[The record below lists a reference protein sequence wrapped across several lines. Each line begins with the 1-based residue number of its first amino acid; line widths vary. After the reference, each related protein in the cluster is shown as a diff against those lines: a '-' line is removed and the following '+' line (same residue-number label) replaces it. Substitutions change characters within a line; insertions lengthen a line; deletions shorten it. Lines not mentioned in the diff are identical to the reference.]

1 MILLERH
8 TRVWHCLSKKS
19 WFVLR
24 RCHGWLLRNG
34 GSFPLLKHRRRI
46 SESLD
51 KVSLF
56 RFCIPNANIRR
67 FEKWLE
73 EWSRSNKRW
82 NYGDLGHLSSSMF
95 CTWINIK
102 LYILFLKKNN
112 NNFNFYCQ
120 TAAGLFCAFSV

>member
-1 MILLERH
+1 MILLEHH

-34 GSFPLLKHRRRI
+34 GSFPLLKYLRI

-51 KVSLF
+51 KVPLF
-56 RFCIPNANIRR
+56 LFCIPNANIRR

-73 EWSRSNKRW
+73 EWSISNKRW
-82 NYGDLGHLSSSMF
+82 NYGDFGHLSSFMF
-95 CTWINIK
+95 CARININ
-102 LYILFLKKNN
+102 LYTFSKKKSN

-120 TAAGLFCAFSV
+120 TAANLFCPFSV